1 MKAPD
6 PKLPLHKYLAMGGK
20 AADWKRL
27 NNVRV
32 K

>member
-6 PKLPLHKYLAMGGK
+6 PKLPLRKYVAMGGK
-20 AADWKRL
+20 PEEWKRL
-27 NNVRV
+27 NNGRV